1 MMKLSHR
8 LLVIGLILISPGV
21 TATDNS
27 TLLQQAEIAF
37 QQGHFEQAINNWETV
52 LQSKQLDSQAD
63 IDTLIHLAIAY
74 QQFGNYPL
82 SSQLLQQALS
92 SAKSNHNVSQQVLIQ
107 SYLGD
112 VLLAMQQPESAAEYL
127 NEGIRLAQQLPD
139 PSLLAHLQNNLG
151 NVLSIQQSYPEALLA
166 FSKATELAR
175 QQNLTPIL
183 IQALSNQAKVYL
195 KQKNFSDS
203 LNYLEMALAQIRQQ
217 PDTLQKGFQLL
228 NLAKL
233 GLTIQT
239 QSKNKLTAPFKLPIY
254 PLLEE
259 AQHLAT
265 QFQDNRLL
273 AYSKG
278 YLAQVYEQDK
288 RYEEALQLTREA
300 IFVSQALPDLL
311 YYWEWQQGHL
321 LQSQQQLQAASQIY
335 QQALNHLQPIRTHLM
350 IGQRDTTE
358 AFYERIRPIYYSLA
372 DVLLQQAVATDSAPL
387 KTDLLNQAKN
397 TIDSAPQK
405 TNLLNQARNTIEQLK
420 VAELQNYFQNEC
432 VSNLTKTNLDQLD
445 KKTAVIYPILLTDR
459 TELLVSLPD
468 GIHRFVVPVPSDF
481 LTQTVVEF
489 QRNLQTRT
497 NFRFIQQA
505 QQLYGWLIHPIYEQ
519 LLRHHI
525 NTLVIVPDGPL
536 RMIPM
541 AALYNSE
548 NKHFLIEDFA
558 IATTPGLDLTEPRPL
573 PKDKLKVLLNGL
585 SKSVQ
590 DFAPLPNV
598 PHEID
603 NIHALFT
610 GSTVLLDQT
619 YLLAE
624 VKNALQKTPY
634 SIVHIA
640 SHGQFDR
647 NPKKTFVLTYDD
659 KLTMDRLENLL
670 AFSQSRQ
677 EPVEL
682 LTLSACQ
689 TAVGDEQSALGLA
702 GIAIKAGARSA
713 LASLWF
719 VNDEATAV
727 LISEFYQELKKPGVS
742 RAQALQNAQRKLIVM
757 PAFRHPAYWAAFL
770 LIGSWL

>member
-1 MMKLSHR
+1 MIKLSHH
-8 LLVIGLILISPGV
+8 LLIISLILISSGV
-21 TATDNS
+21 TATANP
-27 TLLQQAEIAF
+27 TLLQQADIAF
-37 QQGHFEQAINNWETV
+37 QQGHFEQAINAWETV
-52 LQSKQLDSQAD
+52 LQSKQLDSQSH
-63 IDTLIHLAIAY
+63 IDTLIQLALAY
-74 QQFGNYPL
+74 QKLGNYPL
-82 SSQLLQQALS
+82 SSRILQQALS
-92 SAKSNHNVSQQVLIQ
+92 LAKSHHTISQQILIQ

-112 VLLAMQQPESAAEYL
+112 VLLAMQQPESAEAYL
-127 NEGIRLAQQLPD
+127 NEGIQLAQQLPD

-151 NVLSIQQSYPEALLA
+151 NVLSIQQAYSEALLA
-166 FSKATELAR
+166 FTKAAELAR
-175 QQNLTPIL
+175 QQNLMPIL

-195 KQKNFSDS
+195 KQENFADS

-217 PDTLQKGFQLL
+217 PDTRQKGFQLL

-233 GLTIQT
+233 GLTIQE
-239 QSKNKLTAPFKLPIY
+239 QSKDKLTEPFRLPIY
-254 PLLEE
+254 SLLEE
-259 AQHLAT
+259 AQHLAI
-265 QFQDNRLL
+265 QFQDKRLL

-278 YLAQVYEQDK
+278 YLAQIYEQNK

-300 IFVSQALPDLL
+300 IFISQAFPDLL
-311 YYWEWQQGHL
+311 YYWESQQGHL
-321 LQSQQQLQAASQIY
+321 LQSQQQLSAASQIY

-350 IGQRDTTE
+350 MGQRDTTE
-358 AFYERIRPIYYSLA
+358 AFYERIRPVYYSLA
-372 DVLLQQAVATDSAPL
+372 DVLLQQAATADSTQL
-387 KTDLLNQAKN
+387 KTH
-397 TIDSAPQK
+397 
-405 TNLLNQARNTIEQLK
+405 LLNQARNTIEQLK

-432 VSNLTKTNLDQLD
+432 VSELTKTNLDQLD

-459 TELLVSLPD
+459 TELLISLPD
-468 GIHRFVVPVPSDF
+468 GIHQFIMPVKSDF
-481 LTQTVVEF
+481 LTQTIVEF

-497 NFRFIQQA
+497 HFRFIQQA
-505 QQLYGWLIHPIYEQ
+505 QQLYGWLIHPIYEL
-519 LLRHHI
+519 LLRYHI

-541 AALYNSE
+541 AALYNNE

-573 PKDKLKVLLNGL
+573 PKDNLKVLLNGL

-598 PHEID
+598 PQEIE

-619 YLLAE
+619 YLLSE
-624 VKNALQKTPY
+624 VKEALQTTPY

-670 AFSQSRQ
+670 AFSQSRR

-727 LISEFYQELKKPGVS
+727 LISEFYQELKKPGLS
-742 RAQALQNAQRKLIVM
+742 RAQALQNAQRKLIKM

>member
-1 MMKLSHR
+1 MMKVWHR
-8 LLVIGLILISPGV
+8 LLVISLILIPLAV
-21 TATDNS
+21 TATGNP
-27 TLLQQAEIAF
+27 TLLQQADIAF
-37 QQGHFEQAINNWETV
+37 QHGDFKQAINYWETV
-52 LQSKQLDSQAD
+52 LQSEPLDSQTH
-63 IDTLIHLAIAY
+63 IETLIHLAVA
-74 QQFGNYPL
+74 QQMLGNYAL
-82 SSQLLQQALS
+82 SSQILQQALS
-92 SAKSNHNVSQQVLIQ
+92 LAKSNHNVTQQILIQ
-107 SYLGD
+107 SHLGD
-112 VLLAMQQPESAAEYL
+112 ALLAMQQPETAEDYL
-127 NEGIRLAQQLPD
+127 KAGIRLAQQLSE

-151 NVLSIQQSYPEALLA
+151 NVLSTQQAYPEAISA
-166 FSKATELAR
+166 FKQAIELAR
-175 QQNLTPIL
+175 QQNLIPLL

-195 KQKNFSDS
+195 KQANFAES
-203 LNYLEMALAQIRQQ
+203 LNHLEMALAQIRQQ

-228 NLAKL
+228 TIAKL
-233 GLTIQT
+233 GLTIQP
-239 QSKNKLTAPFKLPIY
+239 QPPNKLTVPFSLPIY
-254 PLLEE
+254 PLLVE
-259 AQHLAT
+259 AQHLAN
-265 QFQDNRLL
+265 QFQDKRLL

-278 YLAQVYEQDK
+278 YLAQIYEQNQ
-288 RYEEALQLTREA
+288 RYDEALQLTREA
-300 IFVSQALPDLL
+300 IFVSQAFPDLL

-321 LQSQQQLQAASQIY
+321 LQSQQQLQAAGQIY

-350 IGQRDTTE
+350 IGQRDATE
-358 AFYERIRPIYYSLA
+358 AFYDRVRPVYYSFA
-372 DVLLQQAVATDSAPL
+372 DVLLQQAAITDSAPL
-387 KTDLLNQAKN
+387 
-397 TIDSAPQK
+397 K

-432 VSNLTKTNLDQLD
+432 VSELTTTNLDQID
-445 KKTAVIYPILLTDR
+445 KKTAVIYPILLTTR
-459 TELLVSLPD
+459 TELLISLPD
-468 GIHRFVVPVPSDF
+468 GIHQFVVPVSSD
-481 LTQTVVEF
+481 LITQTVVEF
-489 QRNLQTRT
+489 QKNLQTRT

-505 QQLYGWLIHPIYEQ
+505 QQLYGWLIRPVYKQ
-519 LLRHHI
+519 LLQYHI

-541 AALYNSE
+541 AALYNDE
-548 NKHFLIEDFA
+548 NNHFLIEDFA
-558 IATTPGLDLTEPRPL
+558 IATTPGLNLTEPRHL
-573 PKDKLKVLLNGL
+573 PKDHLKILLNGL
-585 SKSVQ
+585 SKAVQ

-598 PHEID
+598 PQEIE

-610 GSTVLLDQT
+610 ESTVLLDQT

-624 VKNALQKTPY
+624 VKKALQQTPY

-702 GIAIKAGARSA
+702 GVAIKAGARSA

-719 VNDEATAV
+719 VNDEATSV
-727 LISEFYQELKKPGVS
+727 LISEFYQELKKPGLS
-742 RAQALQNAQRKLIVM
+742 RAQALQNAQKKLITT

>member
-1 MMKLSHR
+1 MITVSQR
-8 LLVIGLILISPGV
+8 LLIISLILIPLRV
-21 TATDNS
+21 IATTNP
-27 TLLQQAEIAF
+27 TLWQQADIAF
-37 QQGHFEQAINNWETV
+37 QHGDFKQAIHNWETL
-52 LQSKQLDSQAD
+52 LQSKQLDSKTQ
-63 IDTLIHLAIAY
+63 IDTLTHLAVA
-74 QQFGNYPL
+74 QQMLGNYPL
-82 SSQLLQQALS
+82 SLQILQQALS
-92 SAKSNHNVSQQVLIQ
+92 LAKSNQHIPQQILIQ
-107 SYLGD
+107 SHLGD
-112 VLLAMQQPESAAEYL
+112 VLLAMQQSEAAEEYL
-127 NEGIRLAQQLPD
+127 RAGIRLAQQLPE

-151 NVLSIQQSYPEALLA
+151 NVLGIQQAYPEAIVA
-166 FSKATELAR
+166 FTQAAKLAR
-175 QQNLTPIL
+175 QQNLLPLL

-195 KQKNFSDS
+195 KQKNFADS
-203 LNYLEMALAQIRQQ
+203 LTHLEMALAQIHQQ
-217 PDTLQKGFQLL
+217 PDTLQKGLQLL
-228 NLAKL
+228 TVAKL
-233 GLTIQT
+233 GLTIQQ
-239 QSKNKLTAPFKLPIY
+239 QSSNQLAVPFRLPIY
-254 PLLEE
+254 ALLEK
-259 AQHLAT
+259 AQQLAN
-265 QFQDNRLL
+265 QFQDKRLL

-278 YLAQVYEQDK
+278 YLAQIYQQNQ
-288 RYEEALQLTREA
+288 RYDEALQLTREA
-300 IFVSQALPDLL
+300 IFVSQAFPDLL

-350 IGQRDTTE
+350 IGQRDTAE
-358 AFYERIRPIYYSLA
+358 AFYERVRPVYYSLA
-372 DVLLQQAVATDSAPL
+372 DVLLQQAATTDSA
-387 KTDLLNQAKN
+387 LL
-397 TIDSAPQK
+397 K
-405 TNLLNQARNTIEQLK
+405 TNLLNQARNTVEQLK

-432 VSNLTKTNLDQLD
+432 VSELTTTNLDQLD
-445 KKTAVIYPILLTDR
+445 KRTAVIYPILLTDR
-459 TELLVSLPD
+459 MELLVTLPD
-468 GIHRFVVPVPSDF
+468 GIYQFVVSVPSSF
-481 LTQTVVEF
+481 ITQTIVEF
-489 QRNLQTRT
+489 QKNLQTRT

-519 LLRHHI
+519 LLQYHI

-541 AALYNSE
+541 AALYNDE
-548 NKHFLIEDFA
+548 NKHFLVEDFA
-558 IATTPGLDLTEPRPL
+558 IATTPGLNLTEPRHL
-573 PKDKLKVLLNGL
+573 PKDHLKVLLNGL
-585 SKSVQ
+585 SKAVQ

-598 PHEID
+598 PQEIE

-610 GSTVLLDQT
+610 ESTVLLDQT
-619 YLLAE
+619 YLLAK
-624 VKNALQKTPY
+624 VKNALQQTPY

-719 VNDEATAV
+719 VNDEATSV
-727 LISEFYQELKKPGVS
+727 LISKFYQELKKPGLS
-742 RAQALQNAQRKLIVM
+742 RAQALQNAQKQLITL

>member
-1 MMKLSHR
+1 MMKVSHR
-8 LLVIGLILISPGV
+8 FLSVGLILISLQV
-21 TATDNS
+21 IATDNS
-27 TLLQQAEIAF
+27 TLLQQADIAF
-37 QQGHFEQAINNWETV
+37 QHSDFKQAINNWETV
-52 LQSKQLDSQAD
+52 LQSNQLDSQAH
-63 IDTLIHLAIAY
+63 IDTLIRLAVA
-74 QQFGNYPL
+74 QQMLGNYPL
-82 SSQLLQQALS
+82 SSQILQQALS
-92 SAKSNHNVSQQVLIQ
+92 LAKSNQNIRQQILIQ
-107 SYLGD
+107 SHLGD
-112 VLLAMQQPESAAEYL
+112 VLLAMQQSEAAEDYL
-127 NEGIRLAQQLPD
+127 KAGIRLAQPLSE

-151 NVLSIQQSYPEALLA
+151 NVLSIQQAYSEASLA
-166 FSKATELAR
+166 FTQAVELAR
-175 QQNLTPIL
+175 QQNLIPLL

-195 KQKNFSDS
+195 KQENFAES
-203 LNYLEMALAQIRQQ
+203 LNHLEMALAQIRQQ

-228 NLAKL
+228 TLAKL
-233 GLTIQT
+233 GLTIQQ
-239 QSKNKLTAPFKLPIY
+239 QSQNKLTVPFRLPIY
-254 PLLEE
+254 SLLKE
-259 AQHLAT
+259 AQHLAN
-265 QFQDNRLL
+265 QFQDKRLL

-278 YLAQVYEQDK
+278 YLAQIYEQNQRD
-288 RYEEALQLTREA
+288 EEAMQLTREA
-300 IFVSQALPDLL
+300 IFVSQAFPDLL

-358 AFYERIRPIYYSLA
+358 AFYERVRPVYYSLA
-372 DVLLQQAVATDSAPL
+372 DVLLQQAAATDSAPL
-387 KTDLLNQAKN
+387 
-397 TIDSAPQK
+397 K

-432 VSNLTKTNLDQLD
+432 VSELTTTNLDQLD
-445 KKTAVIYPILLTDR
+445 KRTAVIYPILLTDR
-459 TELLVSLPD
+459 TELLISLPD
-468 GIHRFVVPVPSDF
+468 GIHQFMVPVSDDF
-481 LTQTVVEF
+481 MTQAIVEF
-489 QRNLQTRT
+489 QKNLQTRT

-519 LLRHHI
+519 LLQYHI

-541 AALYNSE
+541 AALYNGE

-558 IATTPGLDLTEPRPL
+558 VATTPGLNLTEPRHL
-573 PKDKLKVLLNGL
+573 PKDKIKVLLNGL
-585 SKSVQ
+585 SKGVQ

-598 PHEID
+598 PQEIE

-610 GSTVLLDQT
+610 ESTVLLDQT

-624 VKNALQKTPY
+624 VKNALQQTPY

-670 AFSQSRQ
+670 AFSQFRQ

-689 TAVGDEQSALGLA
+689 TAAGDEQSALGLA

-719 VNDEATAV
+719 VNDEATSV

-742 RAQALQNAQRKLIVM
+742 RAQALQNAQKKLITM